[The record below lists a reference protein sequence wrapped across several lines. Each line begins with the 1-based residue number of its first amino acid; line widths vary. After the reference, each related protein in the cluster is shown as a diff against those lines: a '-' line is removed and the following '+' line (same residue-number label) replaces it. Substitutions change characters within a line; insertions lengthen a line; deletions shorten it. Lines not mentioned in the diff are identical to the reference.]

1 MLGFSTITELS
12 SGVVDISFICFL
24 LFFFLV
30 DLLKFC
36 LQVCLAVGGEF

>member
-24 LFFFLV
+24 FFSLV

-36 LQVCLAVGGEF
+36 LQVSLAVGGEF